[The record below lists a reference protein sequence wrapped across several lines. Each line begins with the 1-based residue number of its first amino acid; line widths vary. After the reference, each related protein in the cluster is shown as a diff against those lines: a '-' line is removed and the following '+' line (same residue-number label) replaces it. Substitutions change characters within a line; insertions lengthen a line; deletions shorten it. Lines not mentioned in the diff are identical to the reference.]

1 MFVNQQLKSEIY
13 KSQSSSAML
22 KAVILDDEIRGSKLL
37 SHKLESFEDEL
48 LVVGVFNEPA
58 KALDAVIELAP
69 DVLFLDVEMPG
80 MNGFQFLERLGSFN
94 FEVIFTT
101 AYDSYTLEALRLSAV
116 DYLLKPV
123 DEEDL
128 QTAITRLRKRVAEKA
143 TFRSLKAEKPSSSRI
158 ALPTAEGV
166 YLIDKS
172 HIMRVEAMSNYSV
185 FLLTESRKIVV
196 SKTLKEYESALDD
209 AQFMRINRSVIVNLD
224 YVVKYR
230 KGDGGTLELSD
241 GAEVEVSPQR
251 KELLLQKL
259 F

>member
-1 MFVNQQLKSEIY
+1 
-13 KSQSSSAML
+13 ML
-22 KAVILDDEIRGSKLL
+22 KAVILDDETRGSKLL
-37 SHKLESFEDEL
+37 SQKLQSFEDEL
-48 LVVGVFNEPA
+48 QVVGIFNEPA
-58 KALDAVIELAP
+58 KALSAIIALDP

-80 MNGFQFLERLGSFN
+80 INGFQFLERLGSFS

-116 DYLLKPV
+116 DYLMKPV
-123 DEEDL
+123 DEDDL
-128 QTAITRLRKRVAEKA
+128 KTAITRLRKRVAGKVKQQSQKSA
-143 TFRSLKAEKPSSSRI
+143 VLNARL

-166 YLIDKS
+166 YIIDKTT
-172 HIMRVEAMSNYSV
+172 IIRVEAMSNYSV
-185 FLLTESRKIVV
+185 FLLTDNKKIIV
-196 SKTLKEYESALDD
+196 SKTLKEYEAQLSDD
-209 AQFMRINRSVIVNLD
+209 FFMRINRSVIVNLS

-251 KELLLQKL
+251 KDTLLQKL

>member
-1 MFVNQQLKSEIY
+1 
-13 KSQSSSAML
+13 ML
-22 KAVILDDEIRGSKLL
+22 KAAILDDEVKGSKLL
-37 SHKLESFEDEL
+37 SQKLAFFEDEL
-48 LVVGVFNEPA
+48 QVIGIFNQPA
-58 KALDAVIELAP
+58 KALNAIIELTP

-123 DEEDL
+123 DEEEL
-128 QTAITRLRKRVAEKA
+128 KTAIIRLRKRVAEKSNY
-143 TFRSLKAEKPSSSRI
+143 TSSKKEKVNSNRL
-158 ALPTAEGV
+158 ALTTAEGV
-166 YLIDKS
+166 YIVDKTQ
-172 HIMRVEAMSNYSV
+172 IIRVEAMSNYSV
-185 FLLTESRKIVV
+185 FILSDSKKIVV
-196 SKTLKEYESALDD
+196 SKTLKEFENILDD
-209 AQFMRINRSVIVNLD
+209 DFFTRISRSVIINLAF
-224 YVVKYR
+224 VVKYR

-241 GAEVEVSPQR
+241 GSEVEVSAQR

>member
-1 MFVNQQLKSEIY
+1 
-13 KSQSSSAML
+13 ML
-22 KAVILDDEIRGSKLL
+22 KAVILDDEVRGSKLL
-37 SHKLESFEDEL
+37 GHKLGSFEDEL
-48 LVVGVFNEPA
+48 MVVGIFNEPA
-58 KALDAVIELAP
+58 KALDAIHGLCP

-80 MNGFQFLERLGSFN
+80 MNGFQFLECLGSFD

-116 DYLLKPV
+116 DYLMKPV

-128 QTAITRLRKRVAEKA
+128 QAAIARLRKRVE
-143 TFRSLKAEKPSSSRI
+143 LKAIQKNLKPEKTITNRL

-166 YLIDKS
+166 YIIDKS
-172 HIMRVEAMSNYSV
+172 NIMRVEAMSNYSV
-185 FLLTESRKIVV
+185 FLLTDNKKIMVSR
-196 SKTLKEYESALDD
+196 TLKEYESVLNDEC
-209 AQFMRINRSVIVNLD
+209 FIRINRSVIVNLA

-230 KGDGGTLELSD
+230 KGDGGTLEFSD
-241 GAEVEVSPQR
+241 GTEVEVSPQR

>member
-1 MFVNQQLKSEIY
+1 
-13 KSQSSSAML
+13 ML
-22 KAVILDDEIRGSKLL
+22 KAVILDDETRGSKLL
-37 SHKLESFEDEL
+37 SQKLQSFEDEL
-48 LVVGVFNEPA
+48 QVVGIFNEPA
-58 KALDAVIELAP
+58 KALSAIIALDP

-80 MNGFQFLERLGSFN
+80 INGFQFLERLGSFS

-116 DYLLKPV
+116 DYLMKPV
-123 DEEDL
+123 DEDDL
-128 QTAITRLRKRVAEKA
+128 KTAITRLRKRVAGKVKQ
-143 TFRSLKAEKPSSSRI
+143 RSQKSAVLNARL

-166 YLIDKS
+166 YIIDKTT
-172 HIMRVEAMSNYSV
+172 IIRVEAMSNYSV
-185 FLLTESRKIVV
+185 FLLTDNKKIIV
-196 SKTLKEYESALDD
+196 SKTLKEYEAQLSDD
-209 AQFMRINRSVIVNLD
+209 FFMRINRSVIVNLS

-251 KELLLQKL
+251 KDTLLQKL

>member
-1 MFVNQQLKSEIY
+1 
-13 KSQSSSAML
+13 ML
-22 KAVILDDEIRGSKLL
+22 KAVILDDETRGSKLL
-37 SHKLESFEDEL
+37 SQKLQSFEDEL
-48 LVVGVFNEPA
+48 QVVGIFNEPA
-58 KALDAVIELAP
+58 KALNAIITLDP

-80 MNGFQFLERLGSFN
+80 INGFQFLERLGSFS

-116 DYLLKPV
+116 DYLMKPV
-123 DEEDL
+123 DEDDL
-128 QTAITRLRKRVAEKA
+128 KTAITRLRKRVAGKIKQ
-143 TFRSLKAEKPSSSRI
+143 RSPKSEVLNARL

-166 YLIDKS
+166 YIIDKTT
-172 HIMRVEAMSNYSV
+172 IIRVEAMSNYSV
-185 FLLTESRKIVV
+185 FLLTDNKKIIV
-196 SKTLKEYESALDD
+196 SKTLKEYEVQLNDD
-209 AQFMRINRSVIVNLD
+209 FFMRINRSVIVNLS

-251 KELLLQKL
+251 KEALLQRL

>member
-1 MFVNQQLKSEIY
+1 MI
-13 KSQSSSAML
+13 

-37 SHKLESFEDEL
+37 QHKLDSFDDEL
-48 LVVGVFNEPA
+48 IVVGVFNEPA
-58 KALDAVIELAP
+58 KALEAIAGLYP

-80 MNGFQFLERLGSFN
+80 MNGFQFLERLGSFD

-116 DYLLKPV
+116 DYLMKPV

-128 QTAITRLRKRVAEKA
+128 QSAITRLRKRVAGKGAQKNLKLEK
-143 TFRSLKAEKPSSSRI
+143 TLTKRL

-166 YLIDKS
+166 YIIDKS
-172 HIMRVEAMSNYSV
+172 NIIRVEAMSNYSV
-185 FLLTESRKIVV
+185 FLLVDNKKIIV
-196 SKTLKEYESALDD
+196 SKTLKEYESLLNDEC
-209 AQFMRINRSVIVNLD
+209 FIRINRSAIVNLT

-230 KGDGGTLELSD
+230 KGDGGTLEFSD

-251 KELLLQKL
+251 KDLLLQKL